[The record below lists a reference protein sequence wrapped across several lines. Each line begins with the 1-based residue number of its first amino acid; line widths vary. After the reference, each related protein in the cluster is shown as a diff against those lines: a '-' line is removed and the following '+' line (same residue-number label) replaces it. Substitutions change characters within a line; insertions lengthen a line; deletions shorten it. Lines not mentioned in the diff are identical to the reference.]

1 MNEEAEKRIAAKL
14 AKAMAILCVR
24 NSRLE
29 DLHAGTVPV
38 TKTGDWS
45 DVLVLDADGN
55 RIPWR
60 DVSRIDDDEMRALMR
75 DVVNRLYTFQLH
87 AGNPAMQAEI
97 EKWLSVAGKW
107 DEPQIDNRML
117 GRGRT
122 SD

>member
-29 DLHAGTVPV
+29 DLHAGVVPI

-60 DVSRIDDDEMRALMR
+60 DVSRIDDDEMQALMR

-107 DEPQIDNRML
+107 DEHQIDNRML

-122 SD
+122 AD

>member
-29 DLHAGTVPV
+29 DLHSGRVPV

-45 DVLVLDADGN
+45 DVTVLDAEGN
-55 RIPWR
+55 RILWP
-60 DVSRIDDDEMRALMR
+60 DVSRIDDEEMRDLMR
-75 DVVNRLYTFQLH
+75 DVVNRLFTFHLH

-107 DEPQIDNRML
+107 DEPQIDSRML

-122 SD
+122 TD

>member
-29 DLHAGTVPV
+29 DLHAGVVPI

-117 GRGRT
+117 SRGRT
-122 SD
+122 TD

>member
-1 MNEEAEKRIAAKL
+1 MIEEAEKRIAAKL

-29 DLHAGTVPV
+29 ELHAGTVPV

-122 SD
+122 TD

>member
-45 DVLVLDADGN
+45 VVLVLDADGN

-60 DVSRIDDDEMRALMR
+60 DVSRIDDDEMLALMR
-75 DVVNRLYTFQLH
+75 EVVNRLYTFQLH

-122 SD
+122 AD

>member
-29 DLHAGTVPV
+29 DLHAGVVPI

-45 DVLVLDADGN
+45 DVIVLDADGN
-55 RIPWR
+55 RISWR

-75 DVVNRLYTFQLH
+75 DVVNRVYTFQLH

-122 SD
+122 TD

>member
-1 MNEEAEKRIAAKL
+1 MNEEAEKRIAAQL
-14 AKAMAILCVR
+14 AKAMAMLCVR

-29 DLHAGTVPV
+29 DLHAGVVPV

-45 DVLVLDADGN
+45 DVIVLDADGN

-60 DVSRIDDDEMRALMR
+60 DVSRIDDEEMRSLMR

-87 AGNPAMQAEI
+87 AGNPALQAEI
-97 EKWLSVAGKW
+97 EKWMSVAGKW

>member
-24 NSRLE
+24 NSCLE
-29 DLHAGTVPV
+29 DLHSGTVPL

-45 DVLVLDADGN
+45 DVTVLDADGN

-75 DVVNRLYTFQLH
+75 DVVNRVYTFQLH

-117 GRGRT
+117 GRRRT
-122 SD
+122 TD